1 MAHRMAPPSSPDR
14 ERIRAAISRRDLLV
28 GMGPADV
35 EAAVGATGC
44 KFVDTFDGA
53 QAEAWGYTRHTST
66 GELVTVPDCH
76 EVTFLVYF
84 VAGRVAGWASTERDR
99 P

>member
-1 MAHRMAPPSSPDR
+1 MASPSSPTP
-14 ERIRAAISRRDLLV
+14 ERIRSAISRHELLV
-28 GMGPADV
+28 GMRPADV

-44 KFVDTFDGA
+44 KFVDTYDGA
-53 QAEAWGYTRHTST
+53 PAEAWGYTRHNST
-66 GELVTVPDCH
+66 GELAAVPDCH

-84 VAGRVAGWASTERDR
+84 VAARVAGWASAERDR